1 MAGKAVRRDACR
13 SAAAWVIPRIYCRLV
28 AQGDEGVCRLRHA
41 LPRPVVID
49 RTTDPSCDRETW
61 TPSTLPTGI
70 AASADLTLA
79 ARAASDAVS
88 LSRR

>member
-1 MAGKAVRRDACR
+1 
-13 SAAAWVIPRIYCRLV
+13 
-28 AQGDEGVCRLRHA
+28 
-41 LPRPVVID
+41 VVID

-70 AASADLTLA
+70 AASADLRLA